1 MPLWRRF
8 SVGGNGM
15 MDVSRRGF
23 FQRASGATVISICA
37 IAAPAVLGQRPQ
49 KVSQDELTEAVI
61 NHRAWLEDQ
70 GKGRR
75 AVFNNRDLSGLN
87 FTSGDGSMVNL
98 RGADFTGS
106 DMTGIT
112 GKDVSFLRA
121 SLHDARLSW
130 SRFELVT
137 FSNAS
142 LRRSKCDNVVWGWD
156 AASQQSPSPVD
167 PANAS
172 GFQYTDAGHAD
183 FSRAKIRGFFHET
196 SFTAAKLIEADFSYS
211 HFCGNGFSQTSFHG
225 ANLSSAKFNFA
236 NLSYVNFS
244 SAICTQ
250 TDFNNSQV
258 GYRAR
263 FAKTSFL
270 A

>member
-1 MPLWRRF
+1 
-8 SVGGNGM
+8 VGNGM

-37 IAAPAVLGQRPQ
+37 IAAPVVLGQRPQ
-49 KVSQDELTEAVI
+49 KVSQDELTEAIV
-61 NHRAWLEDQ
+61 NHLAWLEDQ

-106 DMTGIT
+106 DMTGVT

-156 AASQQSPSPVD
+156 AASQSNPSLVD
-167 PANAS
+167 PVKAS

-196 SFTAAKLIEADFSYS
+196 RFTAAKMMEADFSYS
-211 HFCGNGFSQTSFHG
+211 HFCGTGFSETSFYR

-236 NLSYVNFS
+236 ILSYVNFS
-244 SAICTQ
+244 SAICAQ